1 MATFPITEFDN
12 ITMRSINPTR
22 VTTVLNGIEQRSA
35 IGAQFYQFTAAFEN
49 LSKSDQRKLMA
60 FIDEVKG
67 PLTEF
72 DLALPDYLGDST
84 GGHTATLTVSSTASA
99 NAISVLV
106 TTSATTGA
114 TLLKAGDLIQF
125 ASHKKLYSV
134 KADVLQPGVGSATI
148 TLTQALRSAV
158 ASSTTVAHQN
168 ISASVR
174 FAGDINEFS
183 VDQTEFA
190 SFQLEFNEVLQ

>member
-1 MATFPITEFDN
+1 MAAFPITEFDN

-35 IGAQFYQFTAAFEN
+35 IGAQFYQFTASFEN

-60 FIDEVKG
+60 FIDEVRG

-84 GGHTATLTVSSTASA
+84 GAHTGSLTLSASASA
-99 NAISVLV
+99 NATSVSV
-106 TTSATTGA
+106 TATA
-114 TLLKAGDLIQF
+114 TAGVILLKAGDLIKF

-134 KADVLQPGVGSATI
+134 KADVTQPGAGSATV

-158 ASSTTVAHQN
+158 TSGTAVTHQN
-168 ISASVR
+168 LSANVR

-183 VDQTEFA
+183 VDQSEFA
-190 SFQLEFNEVLQ
+190 SFTLEFNEVLQ

>member
-1 MATFPITEFDN
+1 MATFPITDFDN

-35 IGAQFYQFTAAFEN
+35 IGAQFYQFTAEFAN

-84 GGHTATLTVSSTASA
+84 GAHTGAITVASTAAVNATSVSVSA
-99 NAISVLV
+99 
-106 TTSATTGA
+106 SATAGVI
-114 TLLKAGDLIQF
+114 LLKAGDLIKF

-134 KADVLQPGVGSATI
+134 KADVVQPGVGNATI
-148 TLTQALRSAV
+148 TLTQALRSSVTGSTAV
-158 ASSTTVAHQN
+158 THKD
-168 ISASVR
+168 ISANVR

-183 VDQTEFA
+183 VDQSEFA
-190 SFQLEFNEVLQ
+190 SFSLEFNEVLQ